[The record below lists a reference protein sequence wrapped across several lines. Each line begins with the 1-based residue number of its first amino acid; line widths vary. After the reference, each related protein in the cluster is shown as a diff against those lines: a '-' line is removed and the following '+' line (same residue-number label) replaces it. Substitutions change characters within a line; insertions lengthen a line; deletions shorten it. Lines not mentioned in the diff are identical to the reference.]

1 MDRILLYHT
10 GFEEIRRPDV
20 YRGRKNAD
28 FGQGFYTTPDRSFSE
43 RWAKERKGSSTVIN
57 TYELLTDGLRIK
69 RLDRD
74 EEWFDCIFSNRNGK
88 SDLLS
93 GYDVIIGPIANDT
106 LYNVFGIP
114 TSGFLNR
121 EQSLQLLLVGPVYTQ
136 VVIRTE
142 KAAEQLTWL
151 SSEVL
156 DHEKIMRMQQAM
168 LREQEE
174 YQALFAEK
182 MEKITDLQ

>member
-10 GFEEIRRPDV
+10 GFEEIRSPDV
-20 YRGRKNAD
+20 HYGRKNAD
-28 FGQGFYTTPDRSFSE
+28 FGQGFYMSPDRSFSE

-93 GYDVIIGPIANDT
+93 GYDVIIGPIDSDQR
-106 LYNVFGIP
+106 IP
-114 TSGFLNR
+114 EPGAVPAASPGRTGVHAGRDQNGESGR
-121 EQSLQLLLVGPVYTQ
+121 
-136 VVIRTE
+136 
-142 KAAEQLTWL
+142 AAYL
-151 SSEVL
+151 
-156 DHEKIMRMQQAM
+156 
-168 LREQEE
+168 
-174 YQALFAEK
+174 ALFRSS
-182 MEKITDLQ
+182 

>member
-10 GFEEIRRPDV
+10 GFEEIRSPDV
-20 YRGRKNAD
+20 HYGRKNAD
-28 FGQGFYTTPDRSFSE
+28 FGQGFYMSPDRSFSE

-106 LYNVFGIP
+106 LYDVFGIP
-114 TSGFLNR
+114 TSGFL
-121 EQSLQLLLVGPVYTQ
+121 SPG
-136 VVIRTE
+136 RTGVHAGRDQNGE
-142 KAAEQLTWL
+142 SGRAAYL
-151 SSEVL
+151 
-156 DHEKIMRMQQAM
+156 
-168 LREQEE
+168 
-174 YQALFAEK
+174 ALFRSS
-182 MEKITDLQ
+182 

>member
-28 FGQGFYTTPDRSFSE
+28 FGQGFYMSPDRSFSE
-43 RWAKERKGSSTVIN
+43 RWAKELKGSSTIIN
-57 TYELLTDGLRIK
+57 AYELLTDGLRIK

-74 EEWFDCIFSNRNGK
+74 EEWFDCIFNNRNGK

-93 GYDVIIGPIANDT
+93 GYDVIIGPIAN
-106 LYNVFGIP
+106 
-114 TSGFLNR
+114 
-121 EQSLQLLLVGPVYTQ
+121 LVGPVYTQ

-156 DHEKIMRMQQAM
+156 DHEKIMRMQQAI

-182 MEKITDLQ
+182 MEKITDFQ

>member
-10 GFEEIRRPDV
+10 GFEEIRSPDV
-20 YRGRKNAD
+20 HYGRKNAD
-28 FGQGFYTTPDRSFSE
+28 FGQGFYMSPDRSFSE

-93 GYDVIIGPIANDT
+93 GYDVIIGPIANDI
-106 LYNVFGIP
+106 LYDVFGIP

-121 EQSLQLLLVGPVYTQ
+121 DIREMVYLAKDADDILRG
-136 VVIRTE
+136 VV
-142 KAAEQLTWL
+142 Q
-151 SSEVL
+151 
-156 DHEKIMRMQQAM
+156 
-168 LREQEE
+168 
-174 YQALFAEK
+174 
-182 MEKITDLQ
+182 

>member
-10 GFEEIRRPDV
+10 GFEEIRSPDV
-20 YRGRKNAD
+20 HYGRKNAD
-28 FGQGFYTTPDRSFSE
+28 FGQGFYMSPDRSFSE

-93 GYDVIIGPIANDT
+93 GYDVM
-106 LYNVFGIP
+106 
-114 TSGFLNR
+114 NR

-156 DHEKIMRMQQAM
+156 DHEKIMLMQQAM

-182 MEKITDLQ
+182 MEKIADLQ

>member
-10 GFEEIRRPDV
+10 GFEEIRSPDV
-20 YRGRKNAD
+20 HYGRKNAD
-28 FGQGFYTTPDRSFSE
+28 FGQGFYMSPDRSFSE

-74 EEWFDCIFSNRNGK
+74 EEWFDCIFSNR
-88 SDLLS
+88 L
-93 GYDVIIGPIANDT
+93 YD
-106 LYNVFGIP
+106 VFGIP

-156 DHEKIMRMQQAM
+156 DHEKIMLMQQAM

>member
-10 GFEEIRRPDV
+10 GFEEIRSPDV
-20 YRGRKNAD
+20 HYGRKNAD
-28 FGQGFYTTPDRSFSE
+28 FGQGFYMSPDRSFSE

-93 GYDVIIGPIANDT
+93 GYDVI
-106 LYNVFGIP
+106 
-114 TSGFLNR
+114 
-121 EQSLQLLLVGPVYTQ
+121 TQ

-156 DHEKIMRMQQAM
+156 DHEKIMRMQQAI

-182 MEKITDLQ
+182 MEKITDFQ

>member
-10 GFEEIRRPDV
+10 GFEEIRSPDV
-20 YRGRKNAD
+20 HYGRKNAD
-28 FGQGFYTTPDRSFSE
+28 FGQGFYMSPDRSFSE
-43 RWAKERKGSSTVIN
+43 RWAKERKGSSTV
-57 TYELLTDGLRIK
+57 
-69 RLDRD
+69 
-74 EEWFDCIFSNRNGK
+74 FSNRNGK

-93 GYDVIIGPIANDT
+93 GYDVIIEPIANDT

-156 DHEKIMRMQQAM
+156 DHEKIMLMQQAM